1 MEGLLSSEDK
11 FFYNSFVLKIKGK
24 PMSQKERTVRILT
37 IGYAGKSARRFFTI
51 LKEAGVR
58 KVIDVR
64 LYNTSQLAGYTKRDD
79 LEYFLRAIIG
89 ADYQHQP
96 VMAPTKQ
103 LLDGYKKGLI
113 DWEKYETQ
121 FKSIIAQ
128 RKIEKYIAPQDADMA
143 CFLCAEPTAENCH
156 RRLLA
161 EYLAGQWQN
170 ISIKHL

>member
-1 MEGLLSSEDK
+1 
-11 FFYNSFVLKIKGK
+11 
-24 PMSQKERTVRILT
+24 MSQTERTVRMFT

-51 LKEAGVR
+51 LKDAGIR

-79 LEYFLRAIIG
+79 LEYFLKAIIG
-89 ADYQHQP
+89 AAYQHEP
-96 VMAPTKQ
+96 AMAPTKQ

-128 RKIEKYIAPQDADMA
+128 RKIEKYIAPKDADMS
-143 CFLCAEPTAENCH
+143 CFLCAEPTADNCH

-161 EYLAGQWQN
+161 EYLVNYLPN
-170 ISIKHL
+170 IMIQHL